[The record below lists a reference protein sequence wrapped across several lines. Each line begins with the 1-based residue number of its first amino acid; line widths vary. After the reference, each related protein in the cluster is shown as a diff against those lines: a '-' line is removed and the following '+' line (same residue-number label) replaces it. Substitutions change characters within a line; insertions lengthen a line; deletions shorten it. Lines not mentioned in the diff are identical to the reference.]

1 MTRGTVV
8 SASGRDAFLDAI
20 RSFAIVRVVTVHML
34 GLAPIALLWWPV
46 PTFILPGMPIVF
58 FVAGALSLRALD
70 PDRSKR
76 MNSETFWRDRFRRL
90 LLPYW
95 AFFAVVLLASWLI
108 DLLNTDE
115 ATSVDH
121 ARALFGFVPLVHPI
135 TSPVAHASIGHMWF
149 LVCISQLL
157 VLAPALVRLHRRF
170 PVVLWG
176 SSFALFV
183 VLPFLNQYTPVIV
196 RPELNSIALFTMFF
210 VAGFWYTDGWLRK
223 EAGHRYLNLLHWPQA
238 LMVSAVF
245 SLAAFVVWR
254 FQSPGSIYDTAW
266 VHGLL
271 GIGGLCL
278 VLAARPAILVVATR
292 FSRQLAVLNRRAL
305 TIYLWG
311 WPTSL
316 LSAML
321 VNFMGLTGWLGL
333 LSFFGF
339 AVLSLICATA
349 VYGPLEDRAARRR
362 VRTSAPQARRGVQN
376 QLTSSP
382 GTEPAGTESAGTDRP
397 WPKTRGS

>member
-1 MTRGTVV
+1 MSTEV
-8 SASGRDAFLDAI
+8 SAGGRDAFLDAI

-108 DLLNTDE
+108 DLLHTDE

-349 VYGPLEDRAARRR
+349 VFGPLEDRAARRR

-397 WPKTRGS
+397 WPNTRGS